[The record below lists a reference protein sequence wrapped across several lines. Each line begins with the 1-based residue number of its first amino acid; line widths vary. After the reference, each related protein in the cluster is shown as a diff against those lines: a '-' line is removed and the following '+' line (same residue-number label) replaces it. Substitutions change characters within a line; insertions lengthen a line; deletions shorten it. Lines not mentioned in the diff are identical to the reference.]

1 MELTI
6 DGKVCDLGSIRIAV
20 PGYDAARLSDPE
32 ACRTGRRL
40 ECRIPATPRND
51 RLLGSPLD
59 PHAAVRF
66 NDEPHEAAVTAQ
78 GAVLLTGR
86 VRLLSSSEE
95 EYTIEIRDGGAGWA
109 ENTARRMFN
118 TLGID
123 YAGHLTPTEICAGWR
138 DASPVKFFPIHR
150 DEYPRR
156 NGSSDLM
163 PAERILSPDD
173 YHPFLRIAPL
183 VERMFHEAGYALRSR
198 FFESDFFRSLYMS
211 GAYASHDTTAAAG
224 RMGFQ
229 ARRRGDTQ
237 AEANEAGKVD
247 ANPASV
253 LHSVGNIVDTATP
266 QSPDAEGKPIDG
278 LYNNGGCFG
287 TDDDGRIRFSPPT
300 ETTVGFEFFL
310 RYTTGHRIASRTRL
324 EGFDTIY
331 LGPGSEVAFTL
342 ANRYEDRRGAVTP
355 GYAYRAVVFDHR
367 EGAQYRLTGRIDGTP
382 DTVWGTFDTRSAA
395 VTAPPGDFADE
406 RLEVLGSDGW
416 KPYDGDWALYAGYIG
431 EEGETTVEIRVR
443 TASERVSPAQPRY
456 FDQIYF
462 AGAAPGTPITVHRE
476 CSLRPL
482 FLPGPGFGSSLSFT
496 DVAQVEI
503 RQIELLEALAHLFN
517 LRFYSEEGRKVVWV
531 EPEEEFLGAGPEADW
546 SDRTDFSQPV
556 EMEDL
561 ALELHEER
569 TWCYREGDGAVRRA
583 DAETGETLGSWSV
596 RIDSQA
602 ALVGPETRRNPLFAP
617 LALLGGAL
625 PQRPLGADPSG
636 RRPRRCR
643 TGAGG
648 HTPHRALRRDA
659 PPARRRAV
667 GVPLGRGGLSACGL
681 PLRRRQRRGALH
693 TRFRGPRRSPGT
705 APLLRPPDPEGG
717 HPGAHLARAADRPR
731 RIRRA
736 ARPRLRSPGYPLRIP
751 HRHGPRDRPRHAPQH
766 RGVRSRGRLGP
777 LHVRPTLRR
786 VSRRSTHNHSTRK
799 KMTRIEERM
808 IRAASDRVRGMTA
821 VEAVEVLF
829 REGLLSPRRC
839 EQAAIR
845 DEIARLERSGIPRCE
860 AFHAAAEAFAC
871 SYEKARYAFYET
883 FKR

>member
-6 DGKVCDLGSIRIAV
+6 DGKACDLGSGRIAM

-78 GAVLLTGR
+78 GAVLLAGR

-138 DASPVKFFPIHR
+138 NASPVKFFPIHR

-156 NGSSDLM
+156 NGSSDLL

-211 GAYASHDTTAAAG
+211 GAYASHDTTAAAD

-229 ARRRGDTQ
+229 ARRRDDTQ

-310 RYTTGHRIASRTRL
+310 RYTTGHRIASPHPPRRVRHDLPRARL
-324 EGFDTIY
+324 RGG
-331 LGPGSEVAFTL
+331 LHAGQPLRGPAGRRHSGVRL
-342 ANRYEDRRGAVTP
+342 PRRRVRPPRRGAIP
-355 GYAYRAVVFDHR
+355 PDGADRRYA
-367 EGAQYRLTGRIDGTP
+367 RLGLGNVRHPFGRSDG
-382 DTVWGTFDTRSAA
+382 S
-395 VTAPPGDFADE
+395 PGDFADE

-416 KPYDGDWALYAGYIG
+416 KPYDGDWALYAGYVG

-482 FLPGPGFGSSLSFT
+482 FLPGPGFGSPLSFT

-517 LRFYSEEGRKVVWV
+517 LRFY
-531 EPEEEFLGAGPEADW
+531 P
-546 SDRTDFSQPV
+546 
-556 EMEDL
+556 
-561 ALELHEER
+561 
-569 TWCYREGDGAVRRA
+569 
-583 DAETGETLGSWSV
+583 
-596 RIDSQA
+596 
-602 ALVGPETRRNPLFAP
+602 
-617 LALLGGAL
+617 
-625 PQRPLGADPSG
+625 
-636 RRPRRCR
+636 
-643 TGAGG
+643 
-648 HTPHRALRRDA
+648 
-659 PPARRRAV
+659 
-667 GVPLGRGGLSACGL
+667 
-681 PLRRRQRRGALH
+681 RRGA
-693 TRFRGPRRSPGT
+693 RWCGSNPRRSSSARGPRPTGATGPTSRSPSKWRTSHWNSTRSG
-705 APLLRPPDPEGG
+705 R
-717 HPGAHLARAADRPR
+717 GATARATVPSGGPMPRPGRRSARGACASIRRRCLSARRHAATRSSPPRSALRGTTSTPPR
-731 RIRRA
+731 R
-736 ARPRLRSPGYPLRIP
+736 
-751 HRHGPRDRPRHAPQH
+751 
-766 RGVRSRGRLGP
+766 
-777 LHVRPTLRR
+777 
-786 VSRRSTHNHSTRK
+786 
-799 KMTRIEERM
+799 
-808 IRAASDRVRGMTA
+808 
-821 VEAVEVLF
+821 
-829 REGLLSPRRC
+829 
-839 EQAAIR
+839 
-845 DEIARLERSGIPRCE
+845 
-860 AFHAAAEAFAC
+860 
-871 SYEKARYAFYET
+871 
-883 FKR
+883 

>member
-66 NDEPHEAAVTAQ
+66 NDEPHEATVTAQ

-406 RLEVLGSDGW
+406 RLDVLGSDEW
-416 KPYDGDWALYAGYIG
+416 KPYDGDWALYAGYVG

-556 EMEDL
+556 EVEDL

-617 LALLGGAL
+617 SLCSAGHYLNAPSALILQVGDRDDAEQGQEVTPRIVRYAGMHPLPEGERWGYPSGEAAYPLAAFLFDGDSDGEPFTLGFEDRGEARGLHRYYDRQIRREATRERISLALRIDPDEFAALLAPGSGA
-625 PQRPLGADPSG
+625 PDIRSVFRID
-636 RRPRRCR
+636 
-643 TGAGG
+643 T
-648 HTPHRALRRDA
+648 
-659 PPARRRAV
+659 
-667 GVPLGRGGLSACGL
+667 GRGIVRAT
-681 PLRRRQRRGALH
+681 LRSIGEY
-693 TRFRGPRRSPGT
+693 
-705 APLLRPPDPEGG
+705 DPE
-717 HPGAHLARAADRPR
+717 
-731 RIRRA
+731 
-736 ARPRLRSPGYPLRIP
+736 
-751 HRHGPRDRPRHAPQH
+751 
-766 RGVRSRGRLGP
+766 
-777 LHVRPTLRR
+777 
-786 VSRRSTHNHSTRK
+786 
-799 KMTRIEERM
+799 
-808 IRAASDRVRGMTA
+808 AASVRCTFDR
-821 VEAVEVLF
+821 L
-829 REGLLSPRRC
+829 C
-839 EQAAIR
+839 E
-845 DEIARLERSGIPRCE
+845 E
-860 AFHAAAEAFAC
+860 
-871 SYEKARYAFYET
+871 
-883 FKR
+883 